1 MLNNVTSSI
10 IQKLGRREYEIDPN
24 INFNDQL
31 KIFLSKG
38 IDLLRGYKIKFFLG
52 SADGLI
58 FLGRKCRIRHKSQ
71 IHFGKTIII
80 GDNVEINALS
90 REGLQTGNNFSIHR
104 NSIIEC
110 TGVLRH
116 IGEGIVI
123 GNNVGIAQ
131 NCFIQVRGKV
141 SIGNN
146 VIFGPGVSVFSE
158 SHNYSDTKQFIN
170 EQGETRIGVIIEDG
184 VWVGSRAIILDG
196 VTIGNNSII
205 AAGSVV
211 NKSIPPFSI
220 AAGIP
225 AKVIKSR
232 INNQ

>member
-1 MLNNVTSSI
+1 MLNKIVSAL
-10 IQKLGRREYEIDPN
+10 IQKLGKKDYSIDLEINSKD
-24 INFNDQL
+24 
-31 KIFLSKG
+31 IFIIFFSKG
-38 IDLLRGYKIKFFLG
+38 INLLRGFKIKFFLRHSG
-52 SADGLI
+52 GML
-58 FLGRKCRIRHKSQ
+58 FLGRNCRIKHKSH
-71 IHFGKTIII
+71 IYLGKTVLI

-90 REGLQTGNNFSIHR
+90 KHGVKIGNNFSIHR

-110 TGVLRH
+110 TGVLRN

-141 SIGNN
+141 TIGNN

-158 SHNYSDTKQFIN
+158 SHNYSDTNLYIN
-170 EQGETRIGVIIEDG
+170 EQGETRIGVLIEDG
-184 VWVGSRAIILDG
+184 VWVGSGAIILDG

-220 AAGIP
+220 AVGVP
-225 AKVIKSR
+225 AKVVKSI
-232 INNQ
+232 INN